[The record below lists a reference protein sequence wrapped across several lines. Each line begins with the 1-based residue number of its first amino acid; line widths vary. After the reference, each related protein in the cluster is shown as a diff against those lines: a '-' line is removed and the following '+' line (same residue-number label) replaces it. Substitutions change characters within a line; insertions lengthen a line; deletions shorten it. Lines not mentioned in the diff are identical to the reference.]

1 MLPLKTFLKVGTIIG
16 EGVRAYTVEKVT
28 NEAIYLR
35 GHPDAQRGEKGN
47 RKGALRIIPTVVIED
62 ILHGLESKVIK
73 LDDIVRKRGDEKTDD
88 LFSILGVDHDKY
100 ILGYDSTIY
109 KICELCFNNTTGTN
123 ILSNSVIPTNTL
135 PKPFLLLAGISGT
148 GKTRFVREQ
157 AAAHR
162 SGDLSNY
169 CLIPVRPDWHEPS
182 DLLGYISRIG
192 VGGVQYVVTDLLR
205 FVVKAWQNAWASATA
220 GELVCK
226 EVADMTP
233 HWLCLDEMNLAPV
246 EQYFADYLSV
256 LETREWQDGIYSC
269 DPLLKSATIEQLDSV
284 GQQALRA
291 DLKLDGEKFEITRC

>member
-1 MLPLKTFLKVGTIIG
+1 MPPLKTILKVGTILG

-47 RKGALRIIPTVVIED
+47 RKGALRIIPTVVVED

-88 LFSILGVDHDKY
+88 LFSLLGVDHDKF

-109 KICELCFNNTTGTN
+109 KICELCFNNATDIS
-123 ILSNSVIPTNTL
+123 ILSNSVISTHTL

-157 AAAHR
+157 AAAHY

-192 VGGVQYVVTDLLR
+192 QDGSRYVVTDLLR
-205 FVVKAWQNAWASATA
+205 FVVKVWQDAWASATA
-220 GELVCK
+220 KELVCK
-226 EVADMTP
+226 EPVEMTP
-233 HWLCLDEMNLAPV
+233 YWLCLDEMNLAPV

-256 LETREWQDGIYSC
+256 LETRKWQDGSYGC
-269 DPLLKSATIEQLDSV
+269 DPLLNAQLPFIMVAAWSES
-284 GQQALRA
+284 LPIFM
-291 DLKLDGEKFEITRC
+291 K